1 MKNFLGFIALLA
13 SNSLF
18 ACGFY
23 PYGEELRFSFFNPD
37 LMGYHSYSE
46 FYYSANSFQSNA
58 AYRDF
63 DKTPNELLWVKYCK
77 NKISYQA
84 VQEVMNG
91 MTLGDIHSRSQNA
104 MLLYLYQ
111 NKDFEAINYLKF
123 AKNCEFFNSW
133 MEDPW
138 ERNEVQASPVR
149 KKLLEKAILLS
160 KQTKN
165 EALKFRYTFLAIR
178 LAFYSQDLVKIRMLF
193 DTVFKEKPSKD
204 ILFYWGLYFRTIAE
218 EDKALANFYASQV
231 FVNAPEKRFVISQY
245 YHSDI
250 PLEQVL
256 AFAKTNDERANVYL
270 FAGILKHDKSLEY
283 FKKVHEY
290 RPKFDGLSFMLLRE
304 MNKIEDWV
312 FTPYYSL
319 FEPSVE
325 TNSYWQEEVS
335 VFAAVQKRVVADRNY
350 AGELLRFINGLDLNS
365 VENPMLWKTCKAYLL
380 FITKDYNSSIALLN
394 ELQKVKQSELVTNQL
409 EIIEA
414 LALTANQAYGS
425 AILLNE
431 VKPVILRNKNHQK
444 FLFAL
449 GRELEYKGNTSDAAL
464 LYSTLGKGYENYYE
478 NHDYYNSVYWKTVTN
493 ATDNYSDF
501 YTNYFDYINVM
512 YTPGQ
517 MEALIDNVYKNRD
530 KEDEFSVFKYNV
542 LKTELP
548 LLYDLLGTKYI
559 RQNKLTKA
567 MQSFKKVDAKL
578 WNEKYTNWERDNNG
592 WFFGDK
598 IFDQNPFYVVKYTP
612 EFIPVKDTVRINKYT
627 VTRQLIK
634 YINKAENPKEKNKD
648 YYYFLVGNCYY
659 NMTHFGNAWMMR
671 RYYWTGGGNPTTLED
686 EREYYECLSAKTY
699 YLLALKN
706 AKTDKFKALC
716 LRMIARC
723 EANRLIHADNDSF
736 KGDYNQFQ
744 NYIMANNKYYKEL
757 KEKYPNY
764 YNELTS
770 NCDAF
775 GKYFSARR

>member
-1 MKNFLGFIALLA
+1 MKKFLGFIALLA
-13 SNSLF
+13 SNSFF

-37 LMGYHSYSE
+37 LMGYHAYSE
-46 FYYSANSFQSNA
+46 FYYSANSFMPGEV
-58 AYRDF
+58 YRDF

-77 NKISYQA
+77 NKVSYQS
-84 VQEVMNG
+84 VQEVMMG
-91 MTLGDIHSRSQNA
+91 MTLGDIQPNSKNE
-104 MLLYLYQ
+104 MLLYLYR

-138 ERNEVQASPVR
+138 ERNEVQSSPVR
-149 KKLLEKAILLS
+149 KKLLNQAIQLS
-160 KQTKN
+160 QKTKN
-165 EALKFRYTFLAIR
+165 ETLKFRYTFLAIR
-178 LAFYSQDLVKIRMLF
+178 MAFYSQDVVKIRLLF
-193 DTVFKEKPSKD
+193 DNVFKVKSSKD
-204 ILFYWGLYFRTIAE
+204 ILFYWSLYFRALAE
-218 EDKALANFYASQV
+218 EDKALANFYAAQV
-231 FVNAPEKRFVISQY
+231 FVNAPEKRFAVSQY
-245 YHSDI
+245 YNKEVPI
-250 PLEQVL
+250 EQVL
-256 AFAKTNDERANVYL
+256 TLAKTDEEKANIYL
-270 FAGILKHDKSLEY
+270 IAGILKHDKSLDY
-283 FKKVHEY
+283 LKKVYEY
-290 RPKFDGLSFMLLRE
+290 RPKFDGLSFMLMRE

-325 TNSYWQEEVS
+325 TNSYWDEEVS
-335 VFAAVQKRVVADRNY
+335 VFETVQKRVESDRNY
-350 AGELLRFINGLDLNS
+350 AGELLQFINNINLNS
-365 VENPMLWKTCKAYLL
+365 VENPVLWKTCKAHLL
-380 FITKDYNSSIALLN
+380 FMTKDYNNSITLLN
-394 ELQKVKQSELVTNQL
+394 ELEKVKSSELITNQIQ
-409 EIIEA
+409 IIKA
-414 LALTANQAYGS
+414 LALTANQEYGK
-425 AILLNE
+425 AILLDE
-431 VKPVILRNKNHQK
+431 VKPVILRNKNYQK

-449 GRELEYKGNTSDAAL
+449 GRELEFKGNTSDAAL
-464 LYSTLGKGYENYYE
+464 LYANLGKGYENYYE
-478 NHDYYNSVYWKTVTN
+478 NHDYYNSVYWKSVTN
-493 ATDNYSDF
+493 SPDNYSDF

-517 MEALIDNVYKNRD
+517 VEALINNIIKNRD
-530 KEDEFSVFKYNV
+530 REDEFSVFKYSV

-567 MQSFKKVDAKL
+567 MKSFKKVDVKL
-578 WNEKYTNWERDNNG
+578 WNEKYSNWERSNNG
-592 WFFGDK
+592 WYYGGD
-598 IFDQNPFYVVKYTP
+598 IFDQNPFYVIKYTP
-612 EFIPVKDTVRINKYT
+612 EFIPIKDTVRINKYT

-659 NMTHFGNAWMMR
+659 NMTHYGNAWMMR
-671 RYYWTGGGNPTTLED
+671 RYYWTGSGNPTSIED
-686 EREYYECLSAKTY
+686 EREYHQCLSAKTY

-723 EANRLIHADNDSF
+723 EANRLKHLEADSWEDNH
-736 KGDYNQFQ
+736 QPL
-744 NYIMANNKYYKEL
+744 ANKYYMEL

-764 YNELTS
+764 YDELTS